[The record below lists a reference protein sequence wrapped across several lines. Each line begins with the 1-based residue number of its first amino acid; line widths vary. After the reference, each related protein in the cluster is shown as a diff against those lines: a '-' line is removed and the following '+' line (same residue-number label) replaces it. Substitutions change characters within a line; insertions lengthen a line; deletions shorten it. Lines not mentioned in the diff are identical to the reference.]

1 MTKESR
7 LAVHL
12 QSQMYVARV
21 QARVEFRALMMDVL
35 LLVVVVGI
43 ATSSSSSAAAQQ
55 PGALAFARHGNGRGN
70 HMVQMFF
77 NRLDQREFGLGLQ
90 RRKGRH
96 GCVLC
101 GSVCLRL

>member
-12 QSQMYVARV
+12 QGQMNIARV
-21 QARVEFRALMMDVL
+21 QARVEFRPMMMLEVL
-35 LLVVVVGI
+35 RVVVGI
-43 ATSSSSSAAAQQ
+43 AASAAAAQQ
-55 PGALAFARHGNGRGN
+55 PGALAFARHGNSRGN
-70 HMVQMFF
+70 HMVQVFF

-96 GCVLC
+96 GCCCVVP
-101 GSVCLRL
+101 SPFAKARLK